1 MNVESPFPT
10 VLIVLDDDRLCDVL
24 VRSLEDAGYAVLQA
38 SGTEDAIAIV
48 RTHSRPIHLLVNDDN
63 ATSQAMAKKLKQY
76 RRQMDVLSLNFSAKN
91 RSTSIAVDH
100 TLQQIREIV
109 VPPNSMAE
117 SSETDK
123 TAGRFLA
130 KGA

>member
-1 MNVESPFPT
+1 
-10 VLIVLDDDRLCDVL
+10 
-24 VRSLEDAGYAVLQA
+24 LEDAGYAVLQA